1 MICFNHPILRFWF
14 VHFKG
19 RYSVRSFFWLE
30 WGGCIVGDAVWGIVL
45 GSPLQV
51 LVYPAT
57 EMTRLLL
64 SHTSEERLCGAPGT
78 QIFRGN
84 ESGQNA
90 GPSAKDGLMRANAG
104 QAASFRASLVELV
117 GCEGLHY

>member
-64 SHTSEERLCGAPGT
+64 SHTSEELLCGAPGT
-78 QIFRGN
+78 RHPDFSRERVG
-84 ESGQNA
+84 
-90 GPSAKDGLMRANAG
+90 AKRR
-104 QAASFRASLVELV
+104 SFRQGWTYAGECRSDQEFHTLLF
-117 GCEGLHY
+117 